1 MKDTTSP
8 TGKGNKMK
16 NVLLRNE
23 DGKVAKFIRVSG
35 IVKGKGRDE
44 ILAEFRN
51 HPEFEYAETNVR
63 RYTASDIYASRLGK
77 AI

>member
-1 MKDTTSP
+1 
-8 TGKGNKMK
+8 MK

-35 IVKGKGRDE
+35 IVKGRDE

-63 RYTASDIYASRLGK
+63 RYTASDIYAGRPGK